1 MTSPTIEPRTSTSQ
15 TSTSPTRT
23 PQTRTPPTRGQRRVG
38 YAVGAVVNAL
48 MLVAVNWWPG
58 WDAVPFLTADTR
70 LVLGWVNASIV
81 VGLVANLVYA
91 VSDPPWLRALGDGV
105 QNVVGLVAMVRLW
118 QVFPV
123 HFAPG
128 GFDWELVA
136 RVFLG
141 IGIVGASIA
150 ILVALV
156 RLVRRAA
163 A

>member
-1 MTSPTIEPRTSTSQ
+1 MTSPTTEPRTRT
-15 TSTSPTRT
+15 TPTRT
-23 PQTRTPPTRGQRRVG
+23 RPSRTQRRVG
-38 YAVGAVVNAL
+38 YVVGAFVNAL
-48 MLVAVNWWPG
+48 VLVAVNWWPG
-58 WDAVPFLTADTR
+58 WDALPFLTDDFR

-81 VGLVANLVYA
+81 VGLLANLLYA
-91 VSDPPWLRALGDGV
+91 VADPPRVRAGGDLV
-105 QNVVGLVAMVRLW
+105 QNLVGLAAMVRLW

-150 ILVALV
+150 IVVALA
-156 RLVRRAA
+156 RLVRGTAA
-163 A
+163 

>member
-1 MTSPTIEPRTSTSQ
+1 MTSPTIEPRTR
-15 TSTSPTRT
+15 TSPTRT
-23 PQTRTPPTRGQRRVG
+23 SPTRTRPARTQRRVG
-38 YAVGAVVNAL
+38 YVVGALVNAL
-48 MLVAVNWWPG
+48 LLGAVNGWPG
-58 WDAVPFLTADTR
+58 WDALPFLTDDFR

-81 VGLVANLVYA
+81 VGLLANLVYA
-91 VSDPPWLRALGDGV
+91 VSDPPWLRAVGDGV
-105 QNVVGLVAMVRLW
+105 QNIVGLVAMVRLW

-123 HFAPG
+123 LVAPG

-150 ILVALV
+150 VVVALV

-163 A
+163 T

>member
-1 MTSPTIEPRTSTSQ
+1 MTSPTTEPRTRT
-15 TSTSPTRT
+15 TPTRT
-23 PQTRTPPTRGQRRVG
+23 RPSRAQRRVG
-38 YAVGAVVNAL
+38 YVVGAFVNAL
-48 MLVAVNWWPG
+48 VLVAVNWWPG
-58 WDAVPFLTADTR
+58 WDALPFLTDDFR

-81 VGLVANLVYA
+81 VGLLANLLYA
-91 VSDPPWLRALGDGV
+91 VADPPRVRAGGDLV
-105 QNVVGLVAMVRLW
+105 QNLVGLAAMVRLW

-150 ILVALV
+150 IVVALA
-156 RLVRRAA
+156 RLVRGAA

>member
-1 MTSPTIEPRTSTSQ
+1 MTSPTIEPRTR
-15 TSTSPTRT
+15 TSPTRT
-23 PQTRTPPTRGQRRVG
+23 PASRGQRRVG
-38 YAVGAVVNAL
+38 YTAGAVVNAL
-48 MLVAVNWWPG
+48 VWVAVNWWPG

-70 LVLGWVNASIV
+70 LVLGWVNASIL
-81 VGLVANLVYA
+81 VGLLANLVYA
-91 VSDPPWLRALGDGV
+91 VSDPPALRALGDGV

-123 HFAPG
+123 HFGPG

-150 ILVALV
+150 IVVALV
-156 RLVRRAA
+156 RLVRGAA
-163 A
+163 AA

>member
-1 MTSPTIEPRTSTSQ
+1 MTSPTTEPRIP
-15 TSTSPTRT
+15 TSPTRT
-23 PQTRTPPTRGQRRVG
+23 PATRTQRRVG
-38 YAVGAVVNAL
+38 YTVGAVVNAL
-48 MLVAVNWWPG
+48 VLVAVNWWPG

-81 VGLVANLVYA
+81 VGLLANLLYA
-91 VSDPPWLRALGDGV
+91 VSDPPRVRAGGDLV
-105 QNVVGLVAMVRLW
+105 QNLVGLAAMVRLW

-141 IGIVGASIA
+141 IGIGGASIA
-150 ILVALV
+150 IVVALV
-156 RLVRRAA
+156 RLVRGAA

>member
-1 MTSPTIEPRTSTSQ
+1 MTSPTTEPRTR
-15 TSTSPTRT
+15 TSPTRT
-23 PQTRTPPTRGQRRVG
+23 PPTRTQRRVG
-38 YAVGAVVNAL
+38 YVAGAVVNAL
-48 MLVAVNWWPG
+48 LLVAVNGWPG
-58 WDAVPFLTADTR
+58 WDAVPFLTDDTR

-81 VGLVANLVYA
+81 VGLLANLLYA
-91 VSDPPWLRALGDGV
+91 VADPPWVRAGGDLV
-105 QNVVGLVAMVRLW
+105 QNLVGLAAMVRLW

-156 RLVRRAA
+156 KLVRRAA

>member
-1 MTSPTIEPRTSTSQ
+1 MTSPTTEPRTRT
-15 TSTSPTRT
+15 TPTRT
-23 PQTRTPPTRGQRRVG
+23 RPSRTQRRVG
-38 YAVGAVVNAL
+38 YVVGAFVNAL
-48 MLVAVNWWPG
+48 VLVAVNWWPG
-58 WDAVPFLTADTR
+58 WDALPFLTDDFR

-81 VGLVANLVYA
+81 VGLLANLLYA
-91 VSDPPWLRALGDGV
+91 VADPPRVRAGGDLV
-105 QNVVGLVAMVRLW
+105 QNLVGLAAMVRLW

-141 IGIVGASIA
+141 IGIGGASIA
-150 ILVALV
+150 IVVALA
-156 RLVRRAA
+156 RLVRGAA

>member
-1 MTSPTIEPRTSTSQ
+1 
-15 TSTSPTRT
+15 
-23 PQTRTPPTRGQRRVG
+23 VG

-48 MLVAVNWWPG
+48 VLVAVNWWPG

-81 VGLVANLVYA
+81 VGLLANLMYA

-150 ILVALV
+150 IVVALV
-156 RLVRRAA
+156 RLARRAA